1 LRAPSTPSQRSATY
15 TLVDVRLC
23 RSRLCRTL
31 GAGGRFGGS
40 SIALLGSRG
49 RAGTALLVRNA
60 TLTHLHT
67 ISVSWPPHAAK
78 LQLQWSGRQGLIMAA
93 SFDNPEHWRN
103 RATEMLALA
112 NEVLDPVAKCSL
124 LQAAEQYDHLAI
136 RAEERLRNRKPPA

>member
-1 LRAPSTPSQRSATY
+1 VCAFA
-15 TLVDVRLC
+15 
-23 RSRLCRTL
+23 
-31 GAGGRFGGS
+31 
-40 SIALLGSRG
+40 ALA
-49 RAGTALLVRNA
+49 RAGHSGPAGASAAAPQLYVARGGELEPLSWYAYA

-67 ISVSWPPHAAK
+67 ISVSWPPPAAK

-103 RATEMLALA
+103 RAAEMLALA
-112 NEVLDPVAKCSL
+112 IEVLDPVAKCSL